1 MAKYNRILLN
11 YLKNVMYPNEFAIY
25 LDFIGQDEDIESFYD
40 EDVEEENIEKEGV
53 DLKDSKK

>member
-11 YLKNVMYPNEFAIY
+11 YLKESMSPEAFVIY

-40 EDVEEENIEKEGV
+40 EDVVEENIE
-53 DLKDSKK
+53 

>member
-11 YLKNVMYPNEFAIY
+11 YLKESMSPEAFAVY

-40 EDVEEENIEKEGV
+40 GDIEKDV
-53 DLKDSKK
+53 NDKK

>member
-11 YLKNVMYPNEFAIY
+11 YLKESMSPEAFAIY

-40 EDVEEENIEKEGV
+40 EDVEEENVEEENN
-53 DLKDSKK
+53 KK